1 MTKREY
7 LTQLGFTVG
16 ARGRF
21 TFAQVDALK
30 KARPSQSNIGGGA
43 YKLRSPSKPDRME
56 DTWIIAHENRKRWT
70 N

>member
-21 TFAQVDALK
+21 TFAQVDAIK
-30 KARPSQSNIGGGA
+30 KAEAEGKIFT
-43 YKLRSPSKPDRME
+43 K
-56 DTWIIAHENRKRWT
+56 
-70 N
+70 

>member
-30 KARPSQSNIGGGA
+30 KAIEEVKTFA
-43 YKLRSPSKPDRME
+43 K
-56 DTWIIAHENRKRWT
+56 
-70 N
+70 